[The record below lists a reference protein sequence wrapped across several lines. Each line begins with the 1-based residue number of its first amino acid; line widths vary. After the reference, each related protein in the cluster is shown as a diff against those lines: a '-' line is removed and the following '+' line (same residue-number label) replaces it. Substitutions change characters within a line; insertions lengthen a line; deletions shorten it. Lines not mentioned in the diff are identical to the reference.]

1 MTVHLSQLPNGI
13 RVVSEDM
20 PALETVSVGAWVN
33 VGARYETK
41 ERHGLSH
48 MLEHMAFKGTKSR
61 SALQI
66 AQAVEDVGGYINAYT
81 GREQTAYY
89 ARMLKSDLGLAVD
102 ILGDILTQSVF
113 DPHELER
120 ERGVIL
126 QEIGE
131 TNDVPD
137 EQVFDE
143 LQRVAFPDQPLG
155 RNILGEAEQ
164 VEAYQR
170 DVLIDYMGD
179 FYSGDAIILAAAG
192 RVDHDQLVALA
203 TEAFGAI
210 NSQRTTQ
217 VEKGLFH
224 GGEFR
229 KVKDLE
235 QVHYALAT
243 QGINYHDA
251 DLYAAQAFLGIL
263 GGGASSRLFQEARE
277 KRGLCYGIS
286 AYGSSYTDTGLIT
299 FYASTAP
306 EKVSELN
313 DVILDQLQRA
323 ASSVSDEELA
333 RAKAQMK
340 AGLAMAMESS
350 SSRCEQLARNL
361 LIYERVIGTDEV
373 LSKVDAIT
381 VEDVCAFG
389 QTLIEGFSPAISILG
404 PSNDLASYDTIA
416 SRFTNLEH

>member
-1 MTVHLSQLPNGI
+1 MTVQLSQLPNGI

-20 PALETVSVGAWVN
+20 PSIETVSVGAWVN
-33 VGARYETK
+33 VGARYESK
-41 ERHGLSH
+41 DRHGLSH

-61 SALQI
+61 NALQI

-113 DPHELER
+113 DPQELER
-120 ERGVIL
+120 ERSVIL

-164 VEAYQR
+164 VESYQR
-170 DVLIDYMGD
+170 EVLIDYMGD
-179 FYSGDAIILAAAG
+179 FYSGDAMILAAAG
-192 RVDHDQLVALA
+192 RVDHKQLVELA
-203 TEAFGAI
+203 SEAFGTI
-210 NSQRTTQ
+210 SSNRTAH
-217 VEKGLFH
+217 VEKGRFQ

-243 QGINYHDA
+243 QGIDYHDP
-251 DLYAAQAFLGIL
+251 DLYAAQAFLSIL

-286 AYGSSYTDTGLIT
+286 AYGNSYTDTGLIT
-299 FYASTAP
+299 FYASTAS
-306 EKVSELN
+306 EKLNELN
-313 DVILDQLQRA
+313 DVILDQLHGV
-323 ASSVSDEELA
+323 ASSVSVEELA

-361 LIYERVIGTDEV
+361 LIYDRVISTEEILG
-373 LSKVDAIT
+373 KVDALTI
-381 VEDVCAFG
+381 EDVCTFG
-389 QTLIEGFSPAISILG
+389 QSLIERFSPALSILG
-404 PSNDLASYDTIA
+404 PSNDLASYDRIA
-416 SRFTNLEH
+416 SRFTSLEP